1 MCGNSE
7 LAGIYMCLPVSLQI
21 SVNLSV
27 HGEVHLFK
35 DVIPLYILHLQ
46 EQLPMSFPLSDF
58 PVLSTQKILASADH
72 FLHN

>member
-7 LAGIYMCLPVSLQI
+7 LAGIYIYMCLPVWLQI

-27 HGEVHLFK
+27 GGEVHLVK

-46 EQLPMSFPLSDF
+46 EQSPMSFPTFQCYL
-58 PVLSTQKILASADH
+58 
-72 FLHN
+72 NRN